1 MEGILTELSR
11 EAWSV
16 RGQIERLLT
25 LWCRTMHKDITWPTS
40 GQYRCRSCGRRF
52 AVPWAEQERFHWY
65 PPNFPVSATLSH
77 ARTA

>member
-1 MEGILTELSR
+1 
-11 EAWSV
+11 
-16 RGQIERLLT
+16 
-25 LWCRTMHKDITWPTS
+25 MHKDITWPTS